1 MLKEYSDL
9 FLNLMI
15 EHEPIL
21 AIMFVQGN
29 YPCMAGEF
37 GIVLI
42 PHGGRRMWWFICSKE
57 ISRTWREVWDSSYAI
72 LVFTVHSDCVMVIS
86 TQWVWEQK
94 KVACEPRDKND
105 MQVWLAEVL
114 IIIDYVEFWSVMRKI
129 YSHTNFVCMM

>member
-1 MLKEYSDL
+1 MER
-9 FLNLMI
+9 I
-15 EHEPIL
+15 
-21 AIMFVQGN
+21 
-29 YPCMAGEF
+29 
-37 GIVLI
+37 
-42 PHGGRRMWWFICSKE
+42 
-57 ISRTWREVWDSSYAI
+57 WDSSYAI

-114 IIIDYVEFWSVMRKI
+114 IIIDYVEFWSVMRKM